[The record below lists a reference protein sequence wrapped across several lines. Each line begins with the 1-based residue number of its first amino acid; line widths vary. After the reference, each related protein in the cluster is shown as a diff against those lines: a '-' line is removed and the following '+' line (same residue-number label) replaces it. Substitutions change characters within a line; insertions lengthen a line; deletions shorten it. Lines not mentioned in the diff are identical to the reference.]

1 MEWVVR
7 GGMDSYGEVRW
18 TVGER
23 KVGSEMAVGQES
35 R

>member
-1 MEWVVR
+1 MGVR
-7 GGMDSYGEVRW
+7 GGMDSYEEVRW

-23 KVGSEMAVGQES
+23 KVGSEMAAGQES